1 MHLRRTQSLLLTS
14 FCAVLLAGCE
24 SPRRK
29 VANAPVAL
37 PSSKPPGLVAHPYP
51 FHHDKLGEIQAAIT
65 QAITDKKL
73 PGGVLWLES
82 GGVAHRGHFGSRALL
97 PAAEP
102 MSEDTI
108 FDAASL
114 TKVIAATPAI
124 MRLIEQGKIGLDD
137 RVVKFI
143 PEFGTLG
150 KEVITVRQ
158 LLTHTS
164 GLRPD
169 VSLKPNWNGYDA
181 AIRLACEEKLSA
193 PPGTKIIYSDTGLY
207 LVGEIVRRVSGLP
220 LDQFVQREVFGP
232 LGMTDTGFNP
242 PRSKLARIAP
252 TEVENGQPVRGVVH
266 DPRARRMGGVAGHA
280 GLFTTA
286 HDLALFA
293 RMMLNEGA
301 LGSTRVFKPET
312 VRLWTSVQT
321 PPEVAGRRGLGWD
334 IDTSYSGPRGKLFPI
349 GSYGHTGWTGT
360 SIWIDPFSKTF
371 LIFLSNRNHPTEA
384 GSVVALRS
392 KLGTLAAEAVRN
404 FNFAYVPGALAP
416 REDAATSGR
425 LRPSAA
431 PVDTAVPVLNGID
444 VLAKNK
450 FAQLKG
456 LKLGLI
462 TNHTGQDRARNATID
477 LLHKAPGVSLVALF
491 SPEHGIRGALDDKV
505 SDSKDEQ
512 TGLPVFSL
520 YPAVPGKK
528 PGQSDADFAL
538 FTMKLRSPKPEQ
550 LAGLDALVFDI
561 QDIGCRFYTYTATLQ
576 NCIEAA
582 AKAKLKI
589 FVLDRANPIGGVAME
604 GPSRTDYTSF
614 VAWHP
619 VPLRHGMTVGELA
632 RMFNAE
638 LKFGADLTVIPVEG
652 WSRAQW
658 FDEFGQPWTNPSP
671 NMRSLA
677 AAALYPGVG
686 LLEQAICVGRGTDTP
701 FEVVGAPYV
710 TNDVRFAAEL
720 NRAGLPGVRFHAVR
734 FTPTYSV
741 FKDKPCGGARIVLT
755 DRDALNAVDVG
766 LTIATT
772 MQRLYGTNFVADK
785 MQVLLR
791 EPTVLAGIKAGKSPA
806 ELKASWTADLEAFR
820 KRREPFLLYR

>member
-1 MHLRRTQSLLLTS
+1 MHLLRTQSLFAASL
-14 FCAVLLAGCE
+14 CVVLLAGCE
-24 SPRRK
+24 SPRPK
-29 VANAPVAL
+29 IVTIFPAQPAVKQFSFPL
-37 PSSKPPGLVAHPYP
+37 SQPWPYD
-51 FHHDKLGEIQAAIT
+51 DKKLAELDTAIS
-65 QAITDKKL
+65 QAIADKKL
-73 PGGVLWLES
+73 PGGVLWLEQ
-82 GGVAHRGHFGSRALL
+82 GAPYRRALGSRALV

-114 TKVIAATPAI
+114 TKVIATTPAI
-124 MRLIEQGKIGLDD
+124 MRLIEQGKVGLDD

-169 VSLKPNWNGYDA
+169 ISLKPDWNGYDA
-181 AIRLACEEKLSA
+181 AIRLACEEKLAA

-252 TEVENGQPVRGVVH
+252 TEVENGVPVRGLVH

-293 RMMLNEGA
+293 RMMLNEGS

-321 PPEVAGRRGLGWD
+321 PSTVAGRRGLGWD

-360 SIWIDPFSKTF
+360 SLWIDPFSKTF

-384 GSVVALRS
+384 GSVIALRS
-392 KLGTLAAEAVRN
+392 KLGTLAAEAVKN
-404 FNFAYVPGALAP
+404 FNFAYVPGALPP
-416 REDAATSGR
+416 REDSATAGR

-431 PVDTAVPVLNGID
+431 PVDTAAPVLNGID

-491 SPEHGIRGALDDKV
+491 SPEHGIRGALDEKV

-520 YPAVPGKK
+520 YGVRRTPA
-528 PGQSDADFAL
+528 
-538 FTMKLRSPKPEQ
+538 PEQ

-561 QDIGCRFYTYTATLQ
+561 QDIGCRFYTYPATLI
-576 NCIEAA
+576 NCMESA
-582 AKAKLKI
+582 AKAKKKFI
-589 FVLDRANPIGGVAME
+589 VLDRANPIGGNAVE
-604 GPSRTDYTSF
+604 GPLLVGTNSF
-614 VAWHP
+614 VAWHK
-619 VPLRHGMTVGELA
+619 VPLRHGMTLGEVA
-632 RMFNAE
+632 RMVNAERGFNAE
-638 LKFGADLTVIPVEG
+638 LTVIPVEG
-652 WSRAQW
+652 WSRSQW

-686 LLEQAICVGRGTDTP
+686 LLEQAISVGRGTDTP

-734 FTPTYSV
+734 FTPTYST

-766 LTIATT
+766 LTIAVT
-772 MQRLYGTNFVADK
+772 MQRLYGTNFAADK
-785 MQVLLR
+785 MQILLR
-791 EPTVLAGIKAGKSPA
+791 EPAVLAGIKSGKTAA
-806 ELKASWTADLEAFR
+806 ELKASWAADLEAFK

>member
-1 MHLRRTQSLLLTS
+1 M
-14 FCAVLLAGCE
+14 
-24 SPRRK
+24 
-29 VANAPVAL
+29 
-37 PSSKPPGLVAHPYP
+37 
-51 FHHDKLGEIQAAIT
+51 LGQAFA
-65 QAITDKKL
+65 DKKL
-73 PGGVLWLES
+73 PGGVLRLERAAA
-82 GGVAHRGHFGSRALL
+82 AHTAAVGNRAVF
-97 PAAEP
+97 PRPEQ
-102 MSEDTI
+102 MSYDTI

-124 MRLIEQGKIGLDD
+124 MRLIEQGKVGLDD

-169 VSLKPNWNGYDA
+169 ISLKPDWNGYDA

-252 TEVENGQPVRGVVH
+252 TEVENGVPVRGVVH

-360 SIWIDPFSKTF
+360 SLWIDPFSKTF

-392 KLGTLAAEAVRN
+392 KLGTLAAEAVKN

-431 PVDTAVPVLNGID
+431 PVDTAAPVLNGID

-491 SPEHGIRGALDDKV
+491 SPEHGIRGALDEKV

-520 YPAVPGKK
+520 YGIRRTPA
-528 PGQSDADFAL
+528 
-538 FTMKLRSPKPEQ
+538 PEQ

-561 QDIGCRFYTYTATLQ
+561 QDIGCRFYTYPATLIY
-576 NCIEAA
+576 CMEAA
-582 AKAKLKI
+582 AKAKKKFI
-589 FVLDRANPIGGVAME
+589 VLDRANPIGGNAVE
-604 GPSRTDYTSF
+604 GPLLVGTNSF
-614 VAWHP
+614 VAWHK
-619 VPLRHGMTVGELA
+619 VPLRHGMTLGEVA
-632 RMFNAE
+632 RMVNAE
-638 LKFGADLTVIPVEG
+638 RGFGADLTVIPVEG
-652 WSRAQW
+652 WSRSQW

-686 LLEQAICVGRGTDTP
+686 LLETAISVGRGTDTP

-734 FTPTYSV
+734 FTPTSST
-741 FKDKPCGGARIVLT
+741 FKDQPCGGARIVLT

-772 MQRLYGTNFVADK
+772 MQRLYGTNFAADK

-791 EPTVLAGIKAGKSPA
+791 EPAVLAGIKSGKTPT
-806 ELKASWTADLEAFR
+806 ELKASWAADLEAYR

>member
-1 MHLRRTQSLLLTS
+1 
-14 FCAVLLAGCE
+14 
-24 SPRRK
+24 
-29 VANAPVAL
+29 
-37 PSSKPPGLVAHPYP
+37 
-51 FHHDKLGEIQAAIT
+51 
-65 QAITDKKL
+65 
-73 PGGVLWLES
+73 
-82 GGVAHRGHFGSRALL
+82 
-97 PAAEP
+97 
-102 MSEDTI
+102 
-108 FDAASL
+108 
-114 TKVIAATPAI
+114 
-124 MRLIEQGKIGLDD
+124 
-137 RVVKFI
+137 
-143 PEFGTLG
+143 
-150 KEVITVRQ
+150 
-158 LLTHTS
+158 
-164 GLRPD
+164 
-169 VSLKPNWNGYDA
+169 
-181 AIRLACEEKLSA
+181 
-193 PPGTKIIYSDTGLY
+193 
-207 LVGEIVRRVSGLP
+207 
-220 LDQFVQREVFGP
+220 
-232 LGMTDTGFNP
+232 
-242 PRSKLARIAP
+242 
-252 TEVENGQPVRGVVH
+252 
-266 DPRARRMGGVAGHA
+266 
-280 GLFTTA
+280 
-286 HDLALFA
+286 
-293 RMMLNEGA
+293 MMLNEGA
-301 LGSTRVFKPET
+301 LGSTHVFKPET

-392 KLGTLAAEAVRN
+392 KLGTLAAEAVKN

-416 REDAATSGR
+416 REDAAMAGR
-425 LRPSAA
+425 LRPSAV
-431 PVDTAVPVLNGID
+431 PVDTAAPVLNGID

-477 LLHKAPGVSLVALF
+477 LLHKAPGLSLVALF

-520 YPAVPGKK
+520 YGVRRTPA
-528 PGQSDADFAL
+528 
-538 FTMKLRSPKPEQ
+538 PEQ

-561 QDIGCRFYTYTATLQ
+561 QDIGCRFYTYPATLI
-576 NCIEAA
+576 NCMEEA
-582 AKAKLKI
+582 AKAKKKFI
-589 FVLDRANPIGGVAME
+589 VLDRANPIGGNAVE
-604 GPSRTDYTSF
+604 GPLLVGTNSF
-614 VAWHP
+614 VAWHK
-619 VPLRHGMTVGELA
+619 VPLRHGMTLGEVA
-632 RMFNAE
+632 RMVNAE
-638 LKFGADLTVIPVEG
+638 RGFGADLTVIPVEG

-734 FTPTYSV
+734 FTPTYST
-741 FKDKPCGGARIVLT
+741 FKDQPCGGARIVLT
-755 DRDALNAVDVG
+755 NRDALNAVDVG
-766 LTIATT
+766 LAIATT
-772 MQRLYGTNFVADK
+772 MQRLYGTNFAADK

-791 EPTVLAGIKAGKSPA
+791 EPAVLAGIKTGKSTA
-806 ELKASWTADLEAFR
+806 ELKAIWAADLEAFK
-820 KRREPFLLYR
+820 KRREPFLLYK

>member
-1 MHLRRTQSLLLTS
+1 MHLLRIQPLFATSL
-14 FCAVLLAGCE
+14 CAVLLAVGCQSQRPAPQVTVFPATAELKQHPLIGAPRTLE
-24 SPRRK
+24 SQFH
-29 VANAPVAL
+29 L
-37 PSSKPPGLVAHPYP
+37 P
-51 FHHDKLGEIQAAIT
+51 KLAEMEAAIV
-65 QAITDKKL
+65 QAIADKKL
-73 PGGVLWLES
+73 PGGVLLLEQH
-82 GGVAHRGHFGSRALL
+82 GATYRKHFGQRAIV
-97 PAAEP
+97 PTTEP
-102 MSEDTI
+102 MSEDTL

-124 MRLIEQGKIGLDD
+124 MRLIEQGKVGLED

-169 VSLKPNWNGYDA
+169 ISLKPDWSGYDA
-181 AIRLACEEKLSA
+181 AIRLACEEKLAA

-252 TEVENGQPVRGVVH
+252 TEVESGQPVRGVVH

-293 RMMLNEGA
+293 RMMLNEGELA
-301 LGSTRVFKPET
+301 GVRVFKPET

-321 PPEVAGRRGLGWD
+321 PPGVAGRRGLGWD
-334 IDTSYSGPRGKLFPI
+334 IDTGFSGPRGKLFPI

-360 SIWIDPFSKTF
+360 SLWIDPFSKTF

-384 GSVVALRS
+384 GSVGVLRA

-416 REDAATSGR
+416 REDAVTAGR

-431 PVDTAVPVLNGID
+431 PVDTAAPVLNGID
-444 VLAKNK
+444 VLAKNQ

-491 SPEHGIRGALDDKV
+491 SPEHGIRGAVDDKV

-520 YPAVPGKK
+520 YGVRRTP
-528 PGQSDADFAL
+528 
-538 FTMKLRSPKPEQ
+538 TPEQ

-561 QDIGCRFYTYTATLQ
+561 QDIGCRFYTYPATMI
-576 NCIEAA
+576 NCMEAA
-582 AKAKLKI
+582 AKAKKKFI
-589 FVLDRANPIGGVAME
+589 VLDRANPIGGVAVE
-604 GPSRTDYTSF
+604 GPLLVGTNSF
-614 VAWHP
+614 VAWHK
-619 VPLRHGMTVGELA
+619 VPLRHGMTLGEVA
-632 RMFNAE
+632 RMVNAE
-638 LKFGADLTVIPVEG
+638 RGFDADLAVIPVAG
-652 WSRAQW
+652 WSRSQW

-686 LLEQAICVGRGTDTP
+686 LLESAISVGRGTDTP

-734 FTPTYSV
+734 FTPTYST
-741 FKDKPCGGARIVLT
+741 FKDQPCGGVRLVLT

-766 LTIATT
+766 LTIAVT
-772 MQRLYGTNFVADK
+772 MQRLYGTNFAADK

-791 EPTVLAGIKAGKSPA
+791 EPSLLAGIKSGKSVA
-806 ELKASWTADLEAFR
+806 EMKAGWAADLEAFK

>member
-1 MHLRRTQSLLLTS
+1 MHLLRIQPLFATSL
-14 FCAVLLAGCE
+14 CAVLLAVGCQSQRPAPQVTVFPATTELKQHPLIGAPRTLE
-24 SPRRK
+24 SQFH
-29 VANAPVAL
+29 L
-37 PSSKPPGLVAHPYP
+37 P
-51 FHHDKLGEIQAAIT
+51 KLAEMEAAIV
-65 QAITDKKL
+65 QAIADKKL
-73 PGGVLWLES
+73 PGGVLLLEQH
-82 GGVAHRGHFGSRALL
+82 GATYRKHFGQRAIV
-97 PAAEP
+97 PTTEP
-102 MSEDTI
+102 MSEDTL

-124 MRLIEQGKIGLDD
+124 MRLIEQGKVGLED

-150 KEVITVRQ
+150 KEVITIRQ

-169 VSLKPNWNGYDA
+169 ISLKPDWNGYDA
-181 AIRLACEEKLSA
+181 AIRLACEEKLAA

-252 TEVENGQPVRGVVH
+252 TEVESGQPVRGVVH

-293 RMMLNEGA
+293 RMMLNEGELA
-301 LGSTRVFKPET
+301 GVRVFKPET

-321 PPEVAGRRGLGWD
+321 PPGVAGRRGLGWD
-334 IDTSYSGPRGKLFPI
+334 IDTGFSGPRGKLFPI

-360 SIWIDPFSKTF
+360 SLWIDPFSKTF

-384 GSVVALRS
+384 GSVGVLRA

-416 REDAATSGR
+416 REDAVAAGR

-431 PVDTAVPVLNGID
+431 PVDTAAPVLNGID
-444 VLAKNK
+444 VLAKNQ

-491 SPEHGIRGALDDKV
+491 SPEHGIRGAVDDKV

-520 YPAVPGKK
+520 YGVRRTP
-528 PGQSDADFAL
+528 
-538 FTMKLRSPKPEQ
+538 TPEQ

-561 QDIGCRFYTYTATLQ
+561 QDIGCRFYTYPATMI
-576 NCIEAA
+576 NCMEAA
-582 AKAKLKI
+582 AKAKKKFI
-589 FVLDRANPIGGVAME
+589 VLDRANPIGGVAVE
-604 GPSRTDYTSF
+604 GPLLVGTNSF
-614 VAWHP
+614 VAWHK
-619 VPLRHGMTVGELA
+619 VPLRHGMTLGEVA
-632 RMFNAE
+632 RMVNAE
-638 LKFGADLTVIPVEG
+638 RGFDADLTVIPVAG
-652 WSRAQW
+652 WSRSQW

-686 LLEQAICVGRGTDTP
+686 LLESAISVGRGTDTP

-734 FTPTYSV
+734 FTPTYST
-741 FKDKPCGGARIVLT
+741 FKDQPCGGVRLVLT

-766 LTIATT
+766 LTIAVT
-772 MQRLYGTNFVADK
+772 MQRLYGTNFAADK

-791 EPTVLAGIKAGKSPA
+791 EPSVLAGIKSGKSVA
-806 ELKASWTADLEAFR
+806 EMKAGWAADLEAFK

>member
-1 MHLRRTQSLLLTS
+1 MHLLRTQSLFAASL
-14 FCAVLLAGCE
+14 CVVLLAGCE
-24 SPRRK
+24 SPRPK
-29 VANAPVAL
+29 IVTIFPAQPAVKQFSFPL
-37 PSSKPPGLVAHPYP
+37 SQPWPYD
-51 FHHDKLGEIQAAIT
+51 DKKLAELDTAIS
-65 QAITDKKL
+65 QAIADKKL
-73 PGGVLWLES
+73 PGGVLWLEQ
-82 GGVAHRGHFGSRALL
+82 GAPYRRALGSRALV

-114 TKVIAATPAI
+114 TKVIATTPAI
-124 MRLIEQGKIGLDD
+124 MRLIEQGKVGLDD

-169 VSLKPNWNGYDA
+169 ISLKPDWNGYDA
-181 AIRLACEEKLSA
+181 AIRLACEEKLAA

-252 TEVENGQPVRGVVH
+252 TEVENGVPVRGLVH

-293 RMMLNEGA
+293 RMMLNEGS

-321 PPEVAGRRGLGWD
+321 PSTVAGRRGLGWD

-360 SIWIDPFSKTF
+360 SLWIDPFSKTF

-384 GSVVALRS
+384 GSVIALRS
-392 KLGTLAAEAVRN
+392 KLGTLAAEAVKN
-404 FNFAYVPGALAP
+404 FNFAYVPGALPP
-416 REDAATSGR
+416 REDSATAGR

-431 PVDTAVPVLNGID
+431 PVDTAAPVLNGID

-491 SPEHGIRGALDDKV
+491 SPEHGIRGALDEKV

-520 YPAVPGKK
+520 YGVRRTPA
-528 PGQSDADFAL
+528 
-538 FTMKLRSPKPEQ
+538 PEQ

-561 QDIGCRFYTYTATLQ
+561 QDIGCRFYTYPATLI
-576 NCIEAA
+576 NCLEAA
-582 AKAKLKI
+582 AKAKKKFI
-589 FVLDRANPIGGVAME
+589 VLDRANPIGGNAVE
-604 GPSRTDYTSF
+604 GPLLVGTNSF
-614 VAWHP
+614 VAWHK
-619 VPLRHGMTVGELA
+619 VPLRHGMTLGEVA
-632 RMFNAE
+632 RMVNAE
-638 LKFGADLTVIPVEG
+638 RGFGADLTVIPVEG
-652 WSRAQW
+652 WSRSQW

-686 LLEQAICVGRGTDTP
+686 LLESAISVGRGTDTP
-701 FEVVGAPYV
+701 FEVIGAPYV

-734 FTPTYSV
+734 FTPTYST
-741 FKDKPCGGARIVLT
+741 FKDKPCGGARIVIT

-772 MQRLYGTNFVADK
+772 MQRLYGTNFAADK

-791 EPTVLAGIKAGKSPA
+791 EPSVLAGIKSGKTAA
-806 ELKASWTADLEAFR
+806 ELKASWAADLEAFK